1 MILVPVVMGL
11 AVWQARVTRRAT
23 LDALDRAVA
32 AMREMRTREAQL
44 EEANR
49 DLDFLMRMAAG
60 RAGPYT
66 GLMAGRY
73 AIRHL
78 IARGAMGEVY
88 AATDTDGGGDA
99 AIKLLQS
106 SMLRD
111 EQLVARFLREGEAA
125 SKLEGPNVV
134 TIYEVGTI
142 GANGAPYIAMELLRG
157 HDLAW
162 HLRQRGALP
171 LDEVVGLAEH
181 VAGALEA
188 ARKAGIVHR
197 DLKPQNLFLAQQNA
211 AAPVWKILDFG
222 VSRLAGTTGTLTM
235 DMVVG
240 TPGYMS
246 PEQAAGGVEVT
257 HRSDVFSFGA
267 VLYRALTGQPPFS
280 GPDTPQILYQVVYK
294 NPPRPSQLV
303 PGLPAD
309 VEMVLIIGMAKDPGD
324 RFATAV
330 EMAEALRT
338 AAKGRLDPSH
348 RVHARTILAALPW
361 NTSSRD
367 ESEVELIEIEDS
379 HWDGTRAERTPGLPR
394 RRRGRHRESWGVG
407 LAFARRSAGE
417 HPPASSLCGAL
428 SSAWHPGV
436 PSGGASR
443 AQEGATGGAGSTRLP
458 RSLGGALRRPF
469 VTRAYDLVVVCALL
483 PPVAGA
489 AGAGA
494 VACGRGAAGSREGRL
509 SRRQRGPALR
519 RGRRLRGGGHRR
531 PLGHLKAERA
541 QRGRLVAERR
551 DRVRLHR
558 EVGHVGGRRRRV
570 LLRDGFLPR
579 GPRRRH
585 GIRGVD
591 VPLQGGDDRGLGG
604 GDAPDGDG
612 RAGADV
618 RLHPRDHHPVPL
630 DPGLLAV
637 VRVAHFLFTSFPSE
651 AARPGPLDPG
661 SACLTLWTAADRRMA
676 VAHGKID
683 VAGVDPR
690 RWMWEE

>member
-1 MILVPVVMGL
+1 VGELGDSTARVVPAPQEGEEATLPRADPAAQAPLSVGRLPPDDVAPDLAASVTQSSELALRRQDAARARGFAQVVVVLCTAGLVSQYFLGGVAWLRIAFGVALLALGGVAVRTWWVARHPIDYAPPVARVFGSFAVCASLVGAWYLGVLSPAPMLVVLGVSFFAMSDDRLTAFGVPALAGGGYGLLSALIAGGVLPDDGLMPALSVDTTPRFAAVLLVPVVMGL

-66 GLMAGRY
+66 GLMAGKY

-171 LDEVVGLAEH
+171 LDEVVALGDQ
-181 VAGALEA
+181 VARALEA

-211 AAPVWKILDFG
+211 AAPMWKILDFG
-222 VSRLAGTTGTLTM
+222 VSRLAGSSGTLTM
-235 DMVVG
+235 DLIVG

-246 PEQAAGGVEVT
+246 PEQAAGGKEVT

-280 GPDTPQILYQVVYK
+280 GPDTPQILYQVVYRS
-294 NPPRPSQLV
+294 PARPSQLL
-303 PGLPAD
+303 PGLPQD
-309 VEMVLIIGMAKDPGD
+309 VEIVLAIALAKDPAE
-324 RFATAV
+324 RFASAL
-330 EMAEALRT
+330 EMADALRSASRGT
-338 AAKGRLDPSH
+338 LDPSF
-348 RVHARTILAALPW
+348 RVHAQTLLAALPW
-361 NTSSRD
+361 GHSSYD
-367 ESEVELIEIEDS
+367 ESEVEVIEVSE
-379 HWDGTRAERTPGLPR
+379 
-394 RRRGRHRESWGVG
+394 
-407 LAFARRSAGE
+407 
-417 HPPASSLCGAL
+417 
-428 SSAWHPGV
+428 
-436 PSGGASR
+436 GGAS
-443 AQEGATGGAGSTRLP
+443 
-458 RSLGGALRRPF
+458 
-469 VTRAYDLVVVCALL
+469 
-483 PPVAGA
+483 
-489 AGAGA
+489 
-494 VACGRGAAGSREGRL
+494 
-509 SRRQRGPALR
+509 
-519 RGRRLRGGGHRR
+519 
-531 PLGHLKAERA
+531 
-541 QRGRLVAERR
+541 
-551 DRVRLHR
+551 
-558 EVGHVGGRRRRV
+558 
-570 LLRDGFLPR
+570 
-579 GPRRRH
+579 
-585 GIRGVD
+585 
-591 VPLQGGDDRGLGG
+591 
-604 GDAPDGDG
+604 
-612 RAGADV
+612 
-618 RLHPRDHHPVPL
+618 
-630 DPGLLAV
+630 
-637 VRVAHFLFTSFPSE
+637 
-651 AARPGPLDPG
+651 
-661 SACLTLWTAADRRMA
+661 
-676 VAHGKID
+676 
-683 VAGVDPR
+683 
-690 RWMWEE
+690 